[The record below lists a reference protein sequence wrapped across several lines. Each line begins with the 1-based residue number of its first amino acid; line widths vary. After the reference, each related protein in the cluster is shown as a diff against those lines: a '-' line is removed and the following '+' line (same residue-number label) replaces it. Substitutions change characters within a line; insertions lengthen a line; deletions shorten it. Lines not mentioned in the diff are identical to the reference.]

1 MKEKLK
7 TNVNFKKVKKK
18 NLTMEINSQANKMIK
33 YKHEKNRFK
42 KKHKKLS
49 QLGLT
54 QLTRNPGY
62 DIKITPW
69 KVHSKKITKFKVQ

>member
-18 NLTMEINSQANKMIK
+18 NLTMKINSQANKMIK

-42 KKHKKLS
+42 KKHNKTES
-49 QLGLT
+49 T
-54 QLTRNPGY
+54 WVDSTN
-62 DIKITPW
+62 
-69 KVHSKKITKFKVQ
+69 S

>member
-1 MKEKLK
+1 MKKIDL
-7 TNVNFKKVKKK
+7 KK
-18 NLTMEINSQANKMIK
+18 NI
-33 YKHEKNRFK
+33 
-42 KKHKKLS
+42 KKLS